1 MVDPLIG
8 LLLGIL
14 TGWAFARFTRARG
27 SKGRELQIIGLLVA
41 SMIYVVIAF
50 VEDAPSLAVVIE
62 ASGVLV
68 FGFFILLSAL
78 RHPSWLA
85 WGWILHPVWD
95 LAFHPPFGS
104 FTHAP
109 EWYVW
114 TCLAF
119 DLVVGIAI
127 LKSTTGPT
135 AGSSTETA

>member
-1 MVDPLIG
+1 MLDPLIG

-14 TGWAFARFTRARG
+14 AGWAFARFTGARG
-27 SKGRELQIIGLLVA
+27 SKGRELQIMGLLVA
-41 SMIYVVIAF
+41 AMVYVVIAF
-50 VEDAPSLAVVIE
+50 VEDAPPLAIVIE

-68 FGFFILLSAL
+68 FGLFILLAAL

-95 LAFHPPFGS
+95 LALHPPFGS

-114 TCLAF
+114 ACLAF
-119 DLVVGIAI
+119 DLIVGIAI
-127 LKSTTGPT
+127 LKSTTGSSSDT
-135 AGSSTETA
+135 A